1 MFLDP
6 SAASMRINKEREYG
20 IGGTKPITARKG
32 QFIKA
37 LIASAC
43 ELASPKAQRIG
54 RKLSTRILSGATDET
69 YPDDLWM

>member
-1 MFLDP
+1 
-6 SAASMRINKEREYG
+6 MRINKEREYG

-54 RKLSTRILSGATDET
+54 RKLSTPNLVRRH
-69 YPDDLWM
+69 